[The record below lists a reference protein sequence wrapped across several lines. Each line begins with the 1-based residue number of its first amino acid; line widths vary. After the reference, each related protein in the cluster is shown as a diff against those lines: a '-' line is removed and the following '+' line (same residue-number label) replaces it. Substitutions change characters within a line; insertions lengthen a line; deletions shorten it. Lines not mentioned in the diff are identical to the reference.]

1 MLGGLKHKKGRISND
16 VGWRKPQ
23 EGEDFQAIFPE
34 VETAKCIEGRPK
46 LEHAGGFP
54 GAESRPAGQTLLTV
68 RTLSVLRP

>member
-46 LEHAGGFP
+46 LEHA
-54 GAESRPAGQTLLTV
+54 AGRR
-68 RTLSVLRP
+68 RTSADSAARSHGRQDKP